1 MKRAVV
7 LLAFVLVV
15 FALPC
20 PSRAEESTLDV
31 VLWDSL
37 VGAGIGALIG
47 AATLAFMDHPGD
59 HLERIP
65 QGAALGVI
73 AGAAFGF
80 YEISPVL
87 YSRTTPDG
95 QGERVYGLQFNF
107 ALK

>member
-1 MKRAVV
+1 MKRVV
-7 LLAFVLVV
+7 LFIA
-15 FALPC
+15 FALIVVALLC
-20 PSRAEESTLDV
+20 RSQAGSTLNV

-37 VGAGIGALIG
+37 VGAGIGALAG

-65 QGAALGVI
+65 QGAAIGVI
-73 AGAAFGF
+73 AGIAFGF

-87 YSRTTPDG
+87 YSRVTPDG
-95 QGERVYGLQFNF
+95 KHERVYGLQLNY